1 MTAEPG
7 RSDPKEDQT
16 QFSNLIMFK
25 LILAA
30 VKFSPASLYALE
42 KGAQLARSYDSKLYL
57 FHALDYRLQELNTTD
72 PRMTE
77 VLKDT
82 EKRFETEVMPRLGG
96 LSGVQY
102 EYRPADPALEVCK
115 IARANNVD
123 LIVLGCHQILEKI
136 GLGRVDY
143 VGMTILEKAPCP
155 IMLVPFNG

>member
-1 MTAEPG
+1 
-7 RSDPKEDQT
+7 
-16 QFSNLIMFK
+16 MFK

-42 KGAQLARSYDSKLYL
+42 KSAQLAKTYGAKLHL
-57 FHALDYRLQELNTTD
+57 FHALDYRLQEYTPTD

-77 VLKDT
+77 VMRDT
-82 EKRFETEVMPRLGG
+82 EKRFKTEVFPRLEG
-96 LSGVQY
+96 LSGVHY

-115 IARANNVD
+115 LARAQKVD
-123 LIVLGCHQILEKI
+123 LIVLGCHQIVEKI
-136 GLGRVDY
+136 GLGRIDY